1 MTDNGFLKL
10 DNSIIDY
17 WMAKLNHS
25 ELKTLLTIYRK
36 TIGWNKQYDRISQ
49 NQIADLSGI
58 TTRSV
63 RSAIASLEE
72 LGLIITTGKNKST
85 KVFTLDT
92 NNLFNVCLKSDE
104 IIEMESKLSGL
115 EINSNNQCSEGN
127 NNEISFLDDADNCL
141 HKRHSEYT
149 NNIKVKEPVSLNIA
163 FDLFW
168 DLYDYK
174 KNKADCNNKWL
185 SMTDEE
191 RQLTMD
197 NLALYIKSTPDKT
210 FRKYPINYLNNEM
223 WYDEVILPSD
233 NKDSTSNTP
242 NTYQNNSSVRYSAS
256 FKPFDNTVHNHTKD
270 DEECNLEA
278 LGLSS
283 GKSTDM
289 TDYSNDCTNN
299 TNNSIL
305 SKINT
310 PEDILSKASQTHWSE
325 LKSKGLLKKK
335 VNPDVLASNT
345 DADSKVNEFLAR
357 HSSKR
362 FCKDIA

>member
-25 ELKTLLTIYRK
+25 EFKTLLTIYRK
-36 TIGWNKQYDRISQ
+36 TVGWNKQYDRISQ

-63 RSAIASLEE
+63 RSAIISLEE
-72 LGLIITTGKNKST
+72 LGLIITTGKNKSA

-92 NNLFNVCLKSDE
+92 NKLFNVCLKSDE
-104 IIEMESKLSGL
+104 VIEMESKLSGL

-127 NNEISFLDDADNCL
+127 NGEISDLDDADNCL

-149 NNIKVKEPVSLNIA
+149 NNIKVKDLVTINIP
-163 FDLFW
+163 FDKFW

-174 KNKADCNNKWL
+174 KSKQDCNNKWL

-210 FRKYPINYLNNEM
+210 FRKYPLNYLNDEM
-223 WYDEVILPSD
+223 WNDEVVVTD
-233 NKDSTSNTP
+233 NKDSS
-242 NTYQNNSSVRYSAS
+242 TYQNTGYNAS
-256 FKPFDNTVHNHTKD
+256 FKTFDNTEHNHTKD

-283 GKSTDM
+283 GKTTDK
-289 TDYSNDCTNN
+289 TDSNNDSTNN
-299 TNNSIL
+299 GIINNNHS
-305 SKINT
+305 T
-310 PEDILSKASQTHWSE
+310 EDILSRASQVHWSE
-325 LKSKGLLKKK
+325 LKSRGLLKKK
-335 VNPDVLASNT
+335 VNPDALNSNT
-345 DADSKVNEFLAR
+345 DADSKVNKFLAR
-357 HSSKR
+357 YGSKR